1 MSRGVS
7 SFASAFFWPIIQV
20 RYAGTPRRP
29 WARFK
34 RASTHPRRS
43 PARLSSSTE
52 FDGDEV
58 VISSGGVVDIDALQ
72 MAWSQRVLS
81 ILLDTGDSHVLQGAW
96 FQHVLNLARCECSKI
111 GWDEMRK
118 RQTHVHTH

>member
-29 WARFK
+29 WARLK
-34 RASTHPRRS
+34 RAGTHPRRS

-58 VISSGGVVDIDALQ
+58 VISSGDVVDIDALQ

-81 ILLDTGDSHVLQGAW
+81 TLLDTNASRFQDSNKGLGMAPRHVGGA
-96 FQHVLNLARCECSKI
+96 
-111 GWDEMRK
+111 G
-118 RQTHVHTH
+118 